1 MHHALTARPT
11 FDLNGSHSS
20 PTGSDSAQTSARKH
34 TFDFRLLSDR
44 RKPVA
49 PSLPATVRSYG
60 QLETGFE
67 GNRDRQAGSMPNAS
81 AATFTRAEPTVS
93 GPSGTS
99 MIAIAHTHAQPSP
112 NMGLNQSLL
121 MAVLDQVDY
130 GLAVINTETRQVVH
144 ANLHAQNALHP
155 SNGHATGLCLN
166 HGVLS
171 TRHADQ
177 ADHLATAL
185 NRTKSRVRTLL
196 RLTESAASQAAATQ
210 PTAAAKS
217 STTQAKTAAMVAA
230 QTSASQGLSIAVVP
244 LAGAGIDADDPIA
257 TLHDSTP
264 SPSTSPSY
272 ALLVFAKQ
280 QLCDTTTVTLFARER
295 GLTGAEGQ
303 VLEQVCKGLRPA
315 QIATRHGV
323 QISTVRTQLRAIR
336 QKTAS
341 DSVRELVE
349 KVSVLPPLARN
360 LPNLWG
366 CNLSALPAYG

>member
-1 MHHALTARPT
+1 MHHALTARPN
-11 FDLNGSHSS
+11 FELNGSHSS
-20 PTGSDSAQTSARKH
+20 PTGSDSAQTSARTH
-34 TFDFRLLSDR
+34 TFDFRLLTDR

-49 PSLPATVRSYG
+49 PSLPAIAHGYG
-60 QLETGFE
+60 RLETGFD
-67 GNRDRQAGSMPNAS
+67 GNRGRQAGHIPNAG
-81 AATFTRAEPTVS
+81 AAPFTRAEPTAS

-99 MIAIAHTHAQPSP
+99 TQAHAHLSP

-121 MAVLDQVDY
+121 LAVLDQVDY

-196 RLTESAASQAAATQ
+196 RLTESAASQAAANLAA
-210 PTAAAKS
+210 AAAKS
-217 STTQAKTAAMVAA
+217 YTTQAKAAAMAAA
-230 QTSASQGLSIAVVP
+230 QTSANQGLSIAVVP

-264 SPSTSPSY
+264 APSTSPCY

-366 CNLSALPAYG
+366 SNPQALPAYG

>member
-1 MHHALTARPT
+1 
-11 FDLNGSHSS
+11 
-20 PTGSDSAQTSARKH
+20 
-34 TFDFRLLSDR
+34 
-44 RKPVA
+44 
-49 PSLPATVRSYG
+49 
-60 QLETGFE
+60 
-67 GNRDRQAGSMPNAS
+67 
-81 AATFTRAEPTVS
+81 
-93 GPSGTS
+93 
-99 MIAIAHTHAQPSP
+99 
-112 NMGLNQSLL
+112 MGLNQSLL
-121 MAVLDQVDY
+121 LAVLDQVDY

-155 SNGHATGLCLN
+155 SNSHATGLCLN
-166 HGVLS
+166 HGVLT

-196 RLTESAASQAAATQ
+196 RLTESAASQAAANL
-210 PTAAAKS
+210 AAAANKS
-217 STTQAKTAAMVAA
+217 STTLAKTAAMAAAMAAA
-230 QTSASQGLSIAVVP
+230 QTRASQGLSIAVVP
-244 LAGAGIDADDPIA
+244 LAGPGIDADDPIA

-264 SPSTSPSY
+264 TPTPTPSASPSY

-366 CNLSALPAYG
+366 SNPQALPAFG